1 MYQNQINTRAHL
13 HTHTLTYTPPHKPV
27 QNVPINENRKQI
39 RSTMLQLKRKKTK
52 KGFWNFF
59 FPPTCQHIIHVRKSR
74 AMKGNNAQHRLQIHS
89 IQ

>member
-39 RSTMLQLKRKKTK
+39 RSTMLQLKRKKQR
-52 KGFWNFF
+52 KGSGISSFL
-59 FPPTCQHIIHVRKSR
+59 PHVNTSS
-74 AMKGNNAQHRLQIHS
+74 MFVNQGQ
-89 IQ
+89 